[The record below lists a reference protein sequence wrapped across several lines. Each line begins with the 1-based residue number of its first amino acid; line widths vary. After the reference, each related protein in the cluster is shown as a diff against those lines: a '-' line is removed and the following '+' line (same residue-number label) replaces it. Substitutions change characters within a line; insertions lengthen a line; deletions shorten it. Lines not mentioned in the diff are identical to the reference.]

1 MDPDQQQKDIFSSFF
16 PEQQQ
21 QQQYSGTIPIPAS
34 PVYNGF
40 APSSPQSANSQLAMS
55 MLLMQMQGLG
65 DVNNSTLPPHQQ
77 QQGIYQP
84 PNQQNAQQLV
94 LEHQFKL
101 SQLQQLQQLQ
111 NTILQHQVRPHFLF
125 YLLTKAVTSFSSHIM
140 DYPSWTSF
148 ARRELTFLTTWTNH
162 TFAVCVNQW
171 SITTFITHVAVGRR
185 CRKSAAA
192 ATTTIVLLWITHTW
206 YLPLPFLSRIG
217 L

>member
-16 PEQQQ
+16 PEQQQEQQ

-77 QQGIYQP
+77 QQGVYQP

-111 NTILQHQVRPHFLF
+111 NTILQHQVRPSLF
-125 YLLTKAVTSFSSHIM
+125 ILSANESCYVLCISHYELSVSDIICEMKINILDNM
-140 DYPSWTSF
+140 D
-148 ARRELTFLTTWTNH
+148 
-162 TFAVCVNQW
+162 
-171 SITTFITHVAVGRR
+171 
-185 CRKSAAA
+185 
-192 ATTTIVLLWITHTW
+192 
-206 YLPLPFLSRIG
+206 
-217 L
+217 

>member
-21 QQQYSGTIPIPAS
+21 QQYSGTISIPAS

-65 DVNNSTLPPHQQ
+65 DMNNSTLPPLQQQQQ
-77 QQGIYQP
+77 QQGVYQP
-84 PNQQNAQQLV
+84 PNQQNAAQQLV

-111 NTILQHQVRPHFLF
+111 NTILQHQVRPPPFILSANESRYVF
-125 YLLTKAVTSFSSHIM
+125 SMSRYGLPVWDIICQMRINLLDNM
-140 DYPSWTSF
+140 D
-148 ARRELTFLTTWTNH
+148 
-162 TFAVCVNQW
+162 
-171 SITTFITHVAVGRR
+171 
-185 CRKSAAA
+185 
-192 ATTTIVLLWITHTW
+192 
-206 YLPLPFLSRIG
+206 
-217 L
+217 